1 MKCKKAKQRID
12 ALLDGE
18 LSKKA
23 TAELEAHLKQ
33 CHNCAVEYDSL
44 VKTVSMLER
53 LEEVNLD
60 ESLAGKVV
68 ANLPRRHMHAN
79 RQPLVAFAGSLVLAA
94 LITFWGITW
103 ISAVNWV
110 DVPFEVVRAF
120 LGGIALIMQFGFITI
135 KSISA
140 ISQWLQSIFTLT
152 GYLLVTFGWSFWLL
166 NAALMIVLAFYLRR
180 TPVCLARTQMEGGA

>member
-23 TAELEAHLKQ
+23 TAELEAHLEQ
-33 CHNCAVEYDSL
+33 CHNCAVEYESL

-79 RQPLVAFAGSLVLAA
+79 RQPLVAFAGSLVLTA
-94 LITFWGITW
+94 LIVFRGITW

-120 LGGIALIMQFGFITI
+120 LGGMALIIQFGFITT

-180 TPVCLARTQMEGGA
+180 MPVYLARTKMEGGA